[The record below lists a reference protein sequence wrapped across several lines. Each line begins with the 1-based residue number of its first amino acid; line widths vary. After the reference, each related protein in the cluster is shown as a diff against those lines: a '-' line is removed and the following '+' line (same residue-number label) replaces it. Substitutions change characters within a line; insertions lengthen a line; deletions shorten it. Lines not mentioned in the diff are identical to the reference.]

1 MSDSNR
7 RVETCS
13 RLRDA
18 GCRVVTARDG
28 ADLLRKLG
36 TAILD
41 DDPVRRPALIIADLA
56 LAGCSGLSILEGLR
70 ALLWDTPFFLVVA
83 DSGADMARRAFALG
97 ATRVFAEP
105 IDPDDV
111 CAAAL
116 TCLLVRAPRTCP
128 RPTADT

>member
-1 MSDSNR
+1 MSDSIR
-7 RVETCS
+7 RSETCS

-36 TAILD
+36 AAILD
-41 DDPVRRPALIIADLA
+41 EDPARRPALIIADLA

-70 ALLWDTPFFLVVA
+70 ALLWDTPFFLIV
-83 DSGADMARRAFALG
+83 DDNGADMARRAFALG
-97 ATRVFAEP
+97 ATRVFGEP

-116 TCLLVRAPRTCP
+116 TCLLVRAPRPLT
-128 RPTADT
+128 RPAADT